1 MVRVDLNQL
10 SQIGNGTKSSVKRT
24 DSKTDSRDFSE
35 LLHDRVSEDRETAS
49 QKTEELQDKKPADD
63 KDETPVENTDQ
74 NPSEEETVRET
85 LPELLFQFQNSIHY
99 TGMMGQTQM
108 HDKDETPVEN
118 TDQNPSEE
126 ETVRETLP
134 ELLFQFQN
142 SIHYTGMMGQTQMP
156 ELIQEAGEAQIV
168 QDAGIQ
174 VLNEMGNGEQ
184 IQTVSGQMLGEP
196 VQGMELVMPAAEGEV
211 KAEIAAAE
219 VKVSEEPSGE
229 ETLQE
234 TGKVLSETALSEEG
248 LLEKPA
254 KAESSDQSFDS
265 QDTLEGQ
272 SQPAGESMYQTVSK
286 PEGMDTLFRQMEKP
300 AKAESSDQSFDSQ
313 DTLEGQSQPAGES
326 MYQTVSKPE
335 GMDTLFRQIDVKSA
349 MNSETVSTSP
359 ETFAPDIGKALAA
372 RIPEKNGTLTIEL
385 EPASLGKLTIRV
397 VYESDRATVSILASN
412 PKTLELL
419 NQNAAEIA
427 HIMEE
432 KTGQQTMIYVPESQE
447 QMDARTDEQG
457 HRGQDRD
464 QEEPKHRDQSDAFAQ
479 RLRLGLV

>member
-24 DSKTDSRDFSE
+24 DSKTDSTDFSE

-49 QKTEELQDKKPADD
+49 QKTEELQDKKPAD
-63 KDETPVENTDQ
+63 
-74 NPSEEETVRET
+74 
-85 LPELLFQFQNSIHY
+85 
-99 TGMMGQTQM
+99 
-108 HDKDETPVEN
+108 DKDETPVEN

-286 PEGMDTLFRQMEKP
+286 PEGMDTLFRQM
-300 AKAESSDQSFDSQ
+300 
-313 DTLEGQSQPAGES
+313 
-326 MYQTVSKPE
+326 
-335 GMDTLFRQIDVKSA
+335 DVKSA

>member
-24 DSKTDSRDFSE
+24 DSKTDSTDFSE

-85 LPELLFQFQNSIHY
+85 LPELLFQFQNS
-99 TGMMGQTQM
+99 
-108 HDKDETPVEN
+108 
-118 TDQNPSEE
+118 
-126 ETVRETLP
+126 L
-134 ELLFQFQN
+134 
-142 SIHYTGMMGQTQMP
+142 HYTGMMGQTQMP

-184 IQTVSGQMLGEP
+184 IQTVSGQMLEEP

-211 KAEIAAAE
+211 KAEMASAE

-286 PEGMDTLFRQMEKP
+286 PEGMDTLFRQM
-300 AKAESSDQSFDSQ
+300 
-313 DTLEGQSQPAGES
+313 
-326 MYQTVSKPE
+326 
-335 GMDTLFRQIDVKSA
+335 DVKSA

-359 ETFAPDIGKALAA
+359 ETFAPDIGKALAD

-447 QMDARTDEQG
+447 QMEARTDEQG
-457 HRGQDRD
+457 HKGQDRD
-464 QEEPKHRDQSDAFAQ
+464 QKEPKHRDQSDAFAQ

>member
-24 DSKTDSRDFSE
+24 DSKTDSTDFSE

-85 LPELLFQFQNSIHY
+85 LPELLFQFQNS
-99 TGMMGQTQM
+99 
-108 HDKDETPVEN
+108 
-118 TDQNPSEE
+118 
-126 ETVRETLP
+126 L
-134 ELLFQFQN
+134 
-142 SIHYTGMMGQTQMP
+142 HYTGMMGQTQMP

-184 IQTVSGQMLGEP
+184 IQTVSGQMLEEP

-211 KAEIAAAE
+211 KAEMASAE

-234 TGKVLSETALSEEG
+234 TCKVLSETALSEEG

-286 PEGMDTLFRQMEKP
+286 PEGMDTLFRQM
-300 AKAESSDQSFDSQ
+300 
-313 DTLEGQSQPAGES
+313 
-326 MYQTVSKPE
+326 
-335 GMDTLFRQIDVKSA
+335 DVKSA

-359 ETFAPDIGKALAA
+359 ETFAPDIGKALAD

-412 PKTLELL
+412 PKTLEIL

>member
-24 DSKTDSRDFSE
+24 DSKTDSTDFSE

-49 QKTEELQDKKPADD
+49 QKTEELQDKKPAD
-63 KDETPVENTDQ
+63 
-74 NPSEEETVRET
+74 
-85 LPELLFQFQNSIHY
+85 
-99 TGMMGQTQM
+99 
-108 HDKDETPVEN
+108 DKDETPVEN

-248 LLEKPA
+248 LL
-254 KAESSDQSFDS
+254 
-265 QDTLEGQ
+265 
-272 SQPAGESMYQTVSK
+272 
-286 PEGMDTLFRQMEKP
+286 EKP

>member
-85 LPELLFQFQNSIHY
+85 LPELLFQFQNS
-99 TGMMGQTQM
+99 
-108 HDKDETPVEN
+108 
-118 TDQNPSEE
+118 
-126 ETVRETLP
+126 L
-134 ELLFQFQN
+134 
-142 SIHYTGMMGQTQMP
+142 HYTGMMGQTQMP

-184 IQTVSGQMLGEP
+184 IQTVSGQMLEEP

-211 KAEIAAAE
+211 KAEMASAE

-286 PEGMDTLFRQMEKP
+286 PEGMDTLFRQM
-300 AKAESSDQSFDSQ
+300 
-313 DTLEGQSQPAGES
+313 
-326 MYQTVSKPE
+326 
-335 GMDTLFRQIDVKSA
+335 DVKSA

-359 ETFAPDIGKALAA
+359 ETFAPDIGKALAD

-447 QMDARTDEQG
+447 QMEARTDEQG
-457 HRGQDRD
+457 HKGQDRD

>member
-24 DSKTDSRDFSE
+24 DSKTDSTDFSE

-85 LPELLFQFQNSIHY
+85 LPELLFQFQNS
-99 TGMMGQTQM
+99 
-108 HDKDETPVEN
+108 
-118 TDQNPSEE
+118 
-126 ETVRETLP
+126 L
-134 ELLFQFQN
+134 
-142 SIHYTGMMGQTQMP
+142 HYTGMMGQTQMP

-184 IQTVSGQMLGEP
+184 IQTVSGQMLEEP

-211 KAEIAAAE
+211 KAEMASAE

-286 PEGMDTLFRQMEKP
+286 PEGMDTLFRQM
-300 AKAESSDQSFDSQ
+300 
-313 DTLEGQSQPAGES
+313 
-326 MYQTVSKPE
+326 
-335 GMDTLFRQIDVKSA
+335 DVKSA

-359 ETFAPDIGKALAA
+359 ETFAPDIGKALAD